1 MGRIVQALEAKIE
14 DGQSS
19 IILTNQLSEFLK
31 IFVKEDQ
38 RGITKADFSGGLHLG
53 DIVMKLRRKG
63 FCIHTDMEPNTG
75 EYGGSHARYRLMD
88 KVTYRIID
96 PTSIPKKK
104 TPLAATKGL
113 SNSKSNGQVSEVLNE
128 ASI

>member
-75 EYGGSHARYRLMD
+75 EYGGCLLYTSPSPRD
-88 KVTYRIID
+88 KRQSRM
-96 PTSIPKKK
+96 PSS
-104 TPLAATKGL
+104 A
-113 SNSKSNGQVSEVLNE
+113 
-128 ASI
+128 